1 MRPYALIKS
10 SETKMMKTCIS
21 VCVQS
26 SSRKGCT
33 CSTYWRSCSEMG
45 LVSQKLLLKSF
56 SCTPKTCRADW
67 KIWSAP
73 KYYRSSVVVLRTLPA
88 SPALFLPCL
97 LLQQPG
103 RSYGSTWTQA
113 STCTHVKFTR
123 SVKHI
128 CDRAQWRSYDRAEE
142 LTGVGTYVRI
152 GGRIGHDA
160 PGKSDLPLQYLRPCK
175 ISISIHCMNACN
187 DT

>member
-1 MRPYALIKS
+1 MCRAALVKAAPAAHIDGRFQKWDWFH
-10 SETKMMKTCIS
+10 
-21 VCVQS
+21 
-26 SSRKGCT
+26 RN
-33 CSTYWRSCSEMG
+33 SCSS
-45 LVSQKLLLKSF
+45 LFPVRQKHAVQTGKF
-56 SCTPKTCRADW
+56 DQPQN
-67 KIWSAP
+67 I
-73 KYYRSSVVVLRTLPA
+73 YRSSVVVPRTPPPA
-88 SPALFLPCL
+88 PALFLPCL

-142 LTGVGTYVRI
+142 LTEVGTYVRI
-152 GGRIGHDA
+152 GGRIGHAA
-160 PGKSDLPLQYLRPCK
+160 PGKADLPLQYLRPCK

>member
-73 KYYRSSVVVLRTLPA
+73 KYYRSSVVVRRTPRFARPFSSLPA
-88 SPALFLPCL
+88 TAAAWQILR
-97 LLQQPG
+97 Q
-103 RSYGSTWTQA
+103 
-113 STCTHVKFTR
+113 HVDP
-123 SVKHI
+123 SKHVHPREI
-128 CDRAQWRSYDRAEE
+128 HAQRKAYLWSCAREE
-142 LTGVGTYVRI
+142 LRSCRGADG
-152 GGRIGHDA
+152 
-160 PGKSDLPLQYLRPCK
+160 SWYLRQDWRANRSWRPREIRSTAAIFK
-175 ISISIHCMNACN
+175 
-187 DT
+187 DL